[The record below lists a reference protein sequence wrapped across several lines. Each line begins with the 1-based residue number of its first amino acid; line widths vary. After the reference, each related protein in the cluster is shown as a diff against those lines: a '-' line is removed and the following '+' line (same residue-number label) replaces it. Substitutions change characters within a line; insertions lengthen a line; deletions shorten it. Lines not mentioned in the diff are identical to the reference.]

1 MSAKKFYLD
10 RRNGA
15 MMGVCAGLAR
25 YTGIKVSYI
34 RIAAV
39 MVTLLGAFPW
49 TLIAYGVAAW
59 LAKPMPVGHYEAEDL
74 RTLRGST
81 YELRESMLDRD
92 HRMAEIDSYVAT
104 GNASLAREIEKLR

>member
-10 RRNGA
+10 RRNSA
-15 MMGVCAGLAR
+15 IMGVCAGLAR

-39 MVTLLGAFPW
+39 VVTLLGAFPW

-59 LAKPMPVGHYEAEDL
+59 LAKPVPIGQYQAEDL

-81 YELRESMLDRD
+81 YELRESMRDVDR
-92 HRMAEIDSYVAT
+92 RMGEIDAYVTSAN
-104 GNASLAREIEKLR
+104 GSLAREIEKLR